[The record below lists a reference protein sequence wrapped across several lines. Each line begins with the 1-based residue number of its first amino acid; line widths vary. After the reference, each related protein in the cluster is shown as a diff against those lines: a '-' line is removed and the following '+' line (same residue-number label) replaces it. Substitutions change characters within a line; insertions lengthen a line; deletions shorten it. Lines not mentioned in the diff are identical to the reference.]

1 MPIKIID
8 ANTSI
13 LEFQVDGK
21 LEKKDYQQFVPLVEN
36 LIERGGKLAMVVHI
50 SNLTGWTPSALWE
63 DLRFDAKHY
72 SDISRLALIAD
83 NDSKKWLATLSK
95 PFTKAEVAFYTED
108 NIETARQWVK
118 AA

>member
-1 MPIKIID
+1 MPIKIIEAD
-8 ANTSI
+8 NSI

-36 LIERGGKLAMVVHI
+36 LIERSGKLAMVIHI
-50 SNLTGWTPSALWE
+50 SNLTGLTPSALWA

-72 SDISRLALIAD
+72 SDISRLALVAD
-83 NDSKKWLATLSK
+83 SDARKWLATLSK
-95 PFTKAEVAFYTED
+95 PFTKADVEFYTED
-108 NIETARQWVK
+108 KIEAAREWAR